1 MISGNYKKIS
11 SFRVVERQQAAA
23 ARSRSLWGLSLI
35 AGHAAVKLHPSS
47 CSPAPLA
54 APGTAGPDCANQL
67 PSCHR
72 RQRGQLRG
80 RRQCQNRCAA
90 IRIGP
95 LLSLVCVLLRLVVDD
110 PQGIWRRT
118 SNWWQRE
125 SHRRRC
131 LLIFY
136 SPLLLQVATKS
147 LDWSFETNRNNS
159 THYHFFDE
167 QKVWVSEVNN
177 FLARTFCT

>member
-131 LLIFY
+131 LLILLY
-136 SPLLLQVATKS
+136 CCRWPQNHSIDPLRPTGII
-147 LDWSFETNRNNS
+147 R
-159 THYHFFDE
+159 
-167 QKVWVSEVNN
+167 
-177 FLARTFCT
+177 RTPYFSMSKKYGCLKWIIFWLKLFAHS